1 MASAR
6 RIDAL
11 YCTTETAEDVVRCVI
26 AETHKEADDVRDEVE
41 AAVVERIQALQARQR
56 ELLEQIDQLVQ
67 TKVENLETQLRQIQS
82 GSCPPAPPEDREDPD
97 APPMDGVYL
106 LRADSVIRFRL
117 AETDFASKIPEWGE
131 VVDGSTYAS
140 MSFAKGPGLGVLKVS
155 MPSSL
160 WVFAC
165 DREGTRRSEGGDRV
179 VANFSHPEEFQ
190 DVSVEDTQDG
200 RYKVTFLPLT
210 PGSFSLKISIGPEGS
225 EEDVAGCPFILEVR
239 PPAVYHAIGV
249 EPESEG
255 KPQLGAGM
263 ATLSW
268 RDGRFSD
275 WTVQVGEKT
284 YHLHAFL
291 LARASLFFESH
302 MSMASRAES
311 EKAKGSDLSE
321 VLPQSCHAAFE
332 DALDF
337 MYSENQAA
345 FEAPASKALLLLKIA
360 DILGINSLFD
370 AMGRR
375 IEAAFADTAP
385 LLLEQYCRF
394 HIPGTDDGAA
404 LRQIRDGAVD
414 LIVKKFQPFVTNS
427 DMKTALLRLPARVLA
442 EILDADEL
450 LVESEDAVYDF
461 VLDRLQL
468 GESTDLE
475 GASSSHCPESRSEPE
490 TGKASTSRLD
500 YMDESDEEALWDEVR
515 WAYLSSRKFAQ
526 ALALHK
532 TLLKPQVTLRALTAR
547 AARFDLGGA
556 EAFATLGYQAVVPRK
571 PILPPGVP
579 PPSSTEIDF
588 CFHYAHSEQY
598 ACGQA
603 LRSQPKRIGDVVLR
617 VLVFPAGTDTGV
629 ARGSLSVFLE
639 AVPQPH
645 WPRDWEFANIR
656 YGIACM
662 KWPSGSGETCPAPKK
677 KSDLWTFKA
686 NRLDRGWHD
695 FLAPG
700 EIHRFLGPDGF
711 VCIRGSLEQE
721 CLGRAFLLNAQSGHS
736 GYSGAPGD
744 AAGSSACR
752 RPWVPRVAMA
762 ANERSE

>member
-1 MASAR
+1 
-6 RIDAL
+6 
-11 YCTTETAEDVVRCVI
+11 
-26 AETHKEADDVRDEVE
+26 
-41 AAVVERIQALQARQR
+41 
-56 ELLEQIDQLVQ
+56 
-67 TKVENLETQLRQIQS
+67 
-82 GSCPPAPPEDREDPD
+82 
-97 APPMDGVYL
+97 
-106 LRADSVIRFRL
+106 
-117 AETDFASKIPEWGE
+117 
-131 VVDGSTYAS
+131 
-140 MSFAKGPGLGVLKVS
+140 MSFAKGPGLGVLKVNT
-155 MPSSL
+155 PSSL
-160 WVFAC
+160 SVFAC
-165 DREGTRRSEGGDRV
+165 DREGTRRNEGGDRV
-179 VANFSHPEEFQ
+179 VAAFSHPEEFQ
-190 DVSVEDTQDG
+190 DVSVEDLQDG

-210 PGSFSLKISIGPEGS
+210 PGSFSLKISIGPEGA
-225 EEDVAGCPFILEVR
+225 EEDLGGCPFIVEVR

-249 EPESEG
+249 EPEPEG

-311 EKAKGSDLSE
+311 DGKAAKGSDLSE

-414 LIVKKFQPFVTNS
+414 LIVKKFQPFITNN

-450 LVESEDAVYDF
+450 LVESEDAVFDF

-468 GESTDLE
+468 GESTELE
-475 GASSSHCPESRSEPE
+475 GGHSAESRSEPPE

-500 YMDESDEEALWDEVR
+500 YMDESDEEALWEEVR

-686 NRLDRGWHD
+686 NVSFIL
-695 FLAPG
+695 
-700 EIHRFLGPDGF
+700 
-711 VCIRGSLEQE
+711 SS
-721 CLGRAFLLNAQSGHS
+721 RAFL
-736 GYSGAPGD
+736 
-744 AAGSSACR
+744 
-752 RPWVPRVAMA
+752 PWL
-762 ANERSE
+762 